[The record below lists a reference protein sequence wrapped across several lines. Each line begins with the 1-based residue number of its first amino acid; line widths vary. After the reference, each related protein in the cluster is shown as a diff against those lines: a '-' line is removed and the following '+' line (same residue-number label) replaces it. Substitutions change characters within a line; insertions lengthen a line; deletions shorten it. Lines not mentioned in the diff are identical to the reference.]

1 MTISKTTLTT
11 TFALGVCSLTATASA
26 DVFNPRW
33 PIAELH
39 SMQAGNTA
47 GSYAASTM
55 MGAQGFGNVAIPNN
69 WDAMITQSCHDIT
82 VANGGSLWPATCN
95 PTGMAAAVQGYS
107 TNHWVTVVYPETDQ
121 ASALSLMLA
130 ALQSPSL
137 LSPAVVP
144 IYGQADHWVV
154 VTQITA
160 ANMGGTWVIQQVK
173 ALDGGP
179 PSGIDSSFNSYEAG
193 TQAWGGNSW
202 KNIYFKVLTA
212 INPGCDPNCN
222 TDPYFSKYVIDYEPP
237 VGWTAPPV
245 SAAYVRAPGAL
256 PPGETMNELQ
266 AQVHVWDS
274 LTAAA
279 INQDPSIWNAI
290 RNGVP
295 AHALAVNGVWPSG
308 ARWDYYLVPIVT
320 SARPN
325 SAVAFVQVSA
335 DDGSFD
341 GIQVPNSAVPF
352 TPVSMAT
359 AEQLAAGVLTRGET
373 LGRGIL
379 TFDPRTLTQ
388 FAKSPSRPYY
398 EFQIFGANGKEAGMV
413 RVPSSSNKAVR
424 TP

>member
-1 MTISKTTLTT
+1 VTILKTTLTT
-11 TFALGVCSLTATASA
+11 TLALGVCSLLTTASA
-26 DVFNPRW
+26 DVFNPRYT
-33 PIAELH
+33 INELH
-39 SMQAGNTA
+39 SMQAGNTS
-47 GSYAASTM
+47 GSYAAATM
-55 MGAQGFGNVAIPNN
+55 MGAQGFGNVSIPNN
-69 WDAMITQSCHDIT
+69 WDSMITTSCHNIT
-82 VANGGSLWPATCN
+82 IAAGGSLWPSNCN
-95 PTGMAAAVQGYS
+95 PSGMAAAVQSYS
-107 TNHWVTVVYPETDQ
+107 TNHWITVVYNETDQ

-160 ANMGGTWVIQQVK
+160 ALSGGVWNIQQVK

-193 TQAWGGNSW
+193 TQAWGANSW

-237 VGWTAPPV
+237 VGQVTPQV
-245 SAAYVRAPGAL
+245 SAAYVRAPGVL
-256 PPGETMNELQ
+256 RPGETMNELQ

-279 INQDPSIWNAI
+279 VNQDPSIWGAI

-295 AHALAVNGVWPSG
+295 GPALAVNAVFPTG
-308 ARWDYYLVPIVT
+308 ARWDYYLVPIV
-320 SARPN
+320 SAAHPN
-325 SAVAFVQVSA
+325 TALAFVQVSA

-341 GIQVPNSAVPF
+341 GIQVPNSTVPF
-352 TPVSMAT
+352 TPVSLAT
-359 AEQLAAGVLTRGET
+359 AQRTAAGVLTRGES
-373 LGRGIL
+373 LGSGIL
-379 TFDPRTLTQ
+379 TWDARTLTQ

-398 EFQIFGANGKEAGMV
+398 EFQIFGSDGKEAGMV